1 MCKVWNVKINVL
13 FFFSPVSTFWKTHAE
28 KCSYAT
34 TTHNSEV
41 HHYSRTLLAP
51 AFISALLASS
61 APHPNQDVKAAG
73 YAHRIPDA

>member
-1 MCKVWNVKINVL
+1 MQSLKRQNKS
-13 FFFSPVSTFWKTHAE
+13 FFFFAVGNFWKTHAE

-34 TTHNSEV
+34 NTQNSEV

-61 APHPNQDVKAAG
+61 APHPNQDVTAAG